1 MTKRVWGT
9 EGPWRAIFQPETPST
24 ASLLSRASARPLD
37 SSVIL
42 VMVRAT
48 FSRLDKLDKPRLE
61 FELRSASCRPPQ
73 RLQRHTPHSNW
84 RDDTEHARGRIGGST
99 VATFDE
105 TLPQHLCPLAAK
117 AFSPPA
123 DRRALVLTRR

>member
-84 RDDTEHARGRIGGST
+84 SDNTEHASGRIGGSAVPT
-99 VATFDE
+99 SDE
-105 TLPQHLCPLAAK
+105 SVPSLLAPLAPDS
-117 AFSPPA
+117 FSRYDDP
-123 DRRALVLTRR
+123 RSLY